1 MPTRRSFLHTLAA
14 VPFLSRPT
22 PTINTVTG
30 PIPVSKMGLTLI
42 HEHILVDFIGADK
55 ISSERWER
63 AKVVAKM
70 LPYLQNLKRLGVK
83 TLVECTPAYLGK
95 DPLLLRELSEKS
107 GVQIL
112 TNTGYYGAVDNKFL
126 PAHAH
131 TETADQLADRWVR
144 EYETGIDETGIKP
157 GFIKI
162 SVNPG
167 PLSELHRK
175 LITAAARTHKRT
187 GLVIYSHTGPYVPAF
202 EQIEVLK
209 QEGVPPGAFVWV
221 HAQGNNMVHYAR
233 AVREGAW
240 ISLDGLDN
248 NNVDNYAQ
256 TLLLMKENK
265 FLHRTLLSHDAGWY
279 DPAKPDGGTI
289 GRDFTVLFTKLMPV
303 LNRQGFTRKD
313 WQQILVEN
321 PKLALYNRTTAP
333 VR

>member
-1 MPTRRSFLHTLAA
+1 MPTRRSFLHTLAS

-22 PTINTVTG
+22 PTVNMVTG

-126 PAHAH
+126 PVHAH

-167 PLSELHRK
+167 PLSDLHRK

-187 GLVIYSHTGPYVPAF
+187 GLTIYSHTGPYVPAF

>member
-22 PTINTVTG
+22 PTVNMVTG

-167 PLSELHRK
+167 PLSDLHRK

-187 GLVIYSHTGPYVPAF
+187 GLAIYSHTGPYVPAF

-248 NNVDNYAQ
+248 SNVDNYAQ

-289 GRDFTVLFTKLMPV
+289 GRDFTVLFTKLMPI